1 MGMVFALLEIGKT
14 LGGDELECAVKMPL
28 ASGME
33 IRVWLDVEDP
43 RKSPLQVRGVAR
55 VDSEPIRAEKKRRY
69 LYRDPDSS
77 NFSFC
82 YSPVVRMQKKELSFD
97 EAYLEK
103 LGTKVLAEFE
113 PRSPKE
119 GPGTG
124 KKSSAGES
132 VQVFAPGSVARIL
145 EGLRERRDE
154 LVRLAEEA
162 LAEAKRDKKN
172 LSFVLVFGIKDK
184 DTFLYPGDPHPGD
197 PPVESLFSSYFWSKI
212 RASRS
217 KGAKASCALC
227 GAEEEHAVNL
237 DRVFAFATFD
247 KKNFLPGGQDRPEK
261 VFPLC
266 GECLRWLF
274 RGRDHADTVF
284 REDRLVRPLHVTV
297 IPELFGAG
305 SGMDFPQLEKKTK
318 DFLDTGLGNTDLVFE
333 TLLARDDVLVY
344 HFLFWK
350 EVQAQERIHL
360 LVEDVPPLRL
370 QRLFGAWRRSCEVFF
385 RAGSAS
391 GRGKTAFEAQSLS
404 LGMRFL
410 FAVLSDFAGKSK
422 QDQTALRD
430 LALSLT
436 GKLLSGERVDPVALK
451 GFFCARLP
459 GILTDPDMPT
469 QKKCSILR
477 RAERLVDFLA
487 RADEARCGGAGGTD
501 GEEGNCMMLEK
512 EGVAT
517 NGETAFGTSG
527 MEDAAGSR
535 KFLRNRIEEMM
546 EAFADP
552 YLQQPFGRG
561 VFLAGVL
568 LGVFA
573 REQVRGTGPAE
584 QEKKKAVDVAASPL
598 FKQLNFGRLRLRDL
612 KGHLGRLPGLIHQY
626 RIDYAGPVQS
636 FAGEVMCLILE
647 GEQKE
652 LGPEGNFAFA
662 AGFLAAPSYFWRCF
676 GKQVPADVADAAV
689 DESLPE
695 DDAASEEDAS
705 DEEGDG
711 E

>member
-1 MGMVFALLEIGKT
+1 MGMVSALLEIGRA

-69 LYRDPDSS
+69 LYRDPDGS

-97 EAYLEK
+97 EAYRKKLE
-103 LGTKVLAEFE
+103 TKVLAEFE
-113 PRSPKE
+113 PSRSPKE
-119 GPGTG
+119 GRGKG
-124 KKSSAGES
+124 KKSSAGEL
-132 VQVFAPGSVARIL
+132 VQVFALGSVVRIL
-145 EGLRERRDE
+145 EGLETRQGE
-154 LVRLAEEA
+154 LVRLAKEV
-162 LAEAKRDKKN
+162 LTEAKKKN
-172 LSFVLVFGIKDK
+172 LSFVLVFGIKDNSEDK
-184 DTFLYPGDPHPGD
+184 ETFLYPGD
-197 PPVESLFSSYFWSKI
+197 PPVESLFSKYFWSKI

-217 KGAKASCALC
+217 GGAKASCALC
-227 GAEEEHAVNL
+227 GKEEEHAVNL
-237 DRVFAFATFD
+237 DRVFTFATFD
-247 KKNFLPGGQDRPEK
+247 KKSFLPGGQDRPEK

-274 RGRDHADTVF
+274 RGRNHADAVF
-284 REDRLVRPLHVTV
+284 REDRLARPLHVTV
-297 IPELFGAG
+297 VPELFGVG

-318 DFLDTGLGNTDLVFE
+318 DFLDTGLGNADLVFE

-344 HFLFWK
+344 HFLFW
-350 EVQAQERIHL
+350 EPVQAQERIHL

-370 QRLFGAWRRSCEVFF
+370 QRIFGAWRRSCEVFF

-391 GRGKTAFEAQSLS
+391 GREKAAFEAQSLS
-404 LGMRFL
+404 SGLRFL
-410 FAVLSDFAGKSK
+410 FVVLSDFAGKSK
-422 QDQTALRD
+422 NDRAALRD
-430 LALSLT
+430 LALSLA

-459 GILTDPDMPT
+459 GILTDPDVPT
-469 QKKCSILR
+469 QKKCSLLR

-487 RADEARCGGAGGTD
+487 RADEARCGGTGGTD
-501 GEEGNCMMLEK
+501 GEE
-512 EGVAT
+512 EGCVMVEERRGA
-517 NGETAFGTSG
+517 NGEKGLGTSG
-527 MEDAAGSR
+527 TGDATGP
-535 KFLRNRIEEMM
+535 KKPLRERIEEMM

-552 YLQQPFGRG
+552 YLKQPFGRG

-573 REQVRGTGPAE
+573 REQVRGAESAE
-584 QEKKKAVDVAASPL
+584 QEKGKRKAVDVAASPL

-689 DESLPE
+689 DEALPG

-705 DEEGDG
+705 DEEDDG

>member
-1 MGMVFALLEIGKT
+1 MGMVSALLEIGRA

-33 IRVWLDVEDP
+33 IRVWLDVEEP
-43 RKSPLQVRGVAR
+43 RKSPLQVRGVTR
-55 VDSEPIRAEKKRRY
+55 VDLKEIRAEEKRRY
-69 LYRDPDSS
+69 LYRDPDGS

-82 YSPVVRMQKKELSFD
+82 YSPVVRMQKKELGFD

-119 GPGTG
+119 GSGKG

-132 VQVFAPGSVARIL
+132 VQVFAPGSVTRIL
-145 EGLRERRDE
+145 EGLRANRDD

-162 LAEAKRDKKN
+162 LTEAKRNKKP
-172 LSFVLVFGIKDK
+172 LSFVLVFGIKDNSEDK
-184 DTFLYPGDPHPGD
+184 ETFLYPGD
-197 PPVESLFSSYFWSKI
+197 PPVESLFSKYFWSKI

-237 DRVFAFATFD
+237 DRVFTFATFD
-247 KKNFLPGGQDRPEK
+247 KKSFLPGGQDRPEK
-261 VFPLC
+261 IFPLC
-266 GECLRWLF
+266 GECLRWLS

-297 IPELFGAG
+297 IPELFGVG
-305 SGMDFPQLEKKTK
+305 PGMRFRRLEAKTK
-318 DFLDTGLGNTDLVFE
+318 NFLDTGLVNAELAFE
-333 TLLARDDVLVY
+333 ELLDRDDVLVY
-344 HFLFWK
+344 HFLFW
-350 EVQAQERIHL
+350 EQVQAQERIHL
-360 LVEDVPPLRL
+360 MVEDVPPLRL
-370 QRLFGAWRRSCEVFF
+370 QRLFDAWRRSCEMFF
-385 RAGSAS
+385 ETGSAQQHLSS
-391 GRGKTAFEAQSLS
+391 GL
-404 LGMRFL
+404 RFL
-410 FAVLSDFAGKSK
+410 FIVLSDFAGKSR

-430 LALSLT
+430 LALSLA

-487 RADEARCGGAGGTD
+487 RADEARCGGVGGTD
-501 GEEGNCMMLEK
+501 GEE
-512 EGVAT
+512 EGCVMVEERRGAS
-517 NGETAFGTSG
+517 GETGL
-527 MEDAAGSR
+527 DAGDATGS
-535 KFLRNRIEEMM
+535 KKPLRERIAEEM
-546 EAFADP
+546 AVFADP
-552 YLQQPFGRG
+552 YFKQPFGRG

-573 REQVRGTGPAE
+573 REQVRGAESAE
-584 QEKKKAVDVAASPL
+584 QERGKRKAVDVAASPL

-662 AGFLAAPSYFWRCF
+662 AGFLAAPSYFWHCF
-676 GKQVPADVADAAV
+676 GKQVPADVADVVV
-689 DESLPE
+689 DESLPG

>member
-1 MGMVFALLEIGKT
+1 MGMVSALLEIGKT

-55 VDSEPIRAEKKRRY
+55 VDLEPMRAEKKRRY
-69 LYRDPDSS
+69 LYRDPDGS

-82 YSPVVRMQKKELSFD
+82 YSPVVRMQKKELGFD

-113 PRSPKE
+113 PSRSPKE
-119 GPGTG
+119 GSG
-124 KKSSAGES
+124 KGKNSSAGES

-145 EGLRERRDE
+145 EGLRTHRDE
-154 LVRLAEEA
+154 LVRQAEAA
-162 LAEAKRDKKN
+162 LTEAKRDKKN

-184 DTFLYPGDPHPGD
+184 ETFLYPGDP
-197 PPVESLFSSYFWSKI
+197 PVELLFSSYFWSKI

-217 KGAKASCALC
+217 GGAKASCALC
-227 GAEEEHAVNL
+227 GKEEEHAVNL
-237 DRVFAFATFD
+237 DKLFAFATFD
-247 KKNFLPGGQDRPEK
+247 KKSFLPGGQDRPEK

-266 GECLRWLF
+266 GECLRWLS

-297 IPELFGAG
+297 IPELFGVG
-305 SGMDFPQLEKKTK
+305 PGMRFRRLEAKTK
-318 DFLDTGLGNTDLVFE
+318 NFLDTGLDNADLVFE

-344 HFLFWK
+344 HFLFW
-350 EVQAQERIHL
+350 EQVQAQERIHL
-360 LVEDVPPLRL
+360 MVEDVPPLRL
-370 QRLFGAWRRSCEVFF
+370 QRLFDAWRRSCEMFF
-385 RAGSAS
+385 ETGSAQQHLSS
-391 GRGKTAFEAQSLS
+391 GL
-404 LGMRFL
+404 RFL
-410 FAVLSDFAGKSK
+410 FVVLSDFAGKSK

-430 LALSLT
+430 MALSLA
-436 GKLLSGERVDPVALK
+436 GKLLSGERVDPAPLK
-451 GFFCARLP
+451 GLFCARLP

-501 GEEGNCMMLEK
+501 GEE
-512 EGVAT
+512 EGCVMVEERRGAS
-517 NGETAFGTSG
+517 GETGL
-527 MEDAAGSR
+527 DAGDATGS
-535 KFLRNRIEEMM
+535 KKPLRERIAEEM
-546 EAFADP
+546 AVFADP

-676 GKQVPADVADAAV
+676 GKQVPADVVV
-689 DESLPE
+689 DESLPG

>member
-1 MGMVFALLEIGKT
+1 MGMVSALLEIGKT

-28 ASGME
+28 ASGTE

-43 RKSPLQVRGVAR
+43 RKSPLRVRGVAR
-55 VDSEPIRAEKKRRY
+55 VDLNEMSAKRKRSY
-69 LYRDPDSS
+69 LYREPDGS

-113 PRSPKE
+113 SPRSPK
-119 GPGTG
+119 GGSGKG

-145 EGLRERRDE
+145 EGLREHRDE
-154 LVRLAEEA
+154 LVRQAEAA
-162 LAEAKRDKKN
+162 LSEAKRDKKP
-172 LSFVLVFGIKDK
+172 LSFVLVFGVKDNIYGK
-184 DTFLYPGDPHPGD
+184 ETFLYPGDP
-197 PPVESLFSSYFWSKI
+197 PVEPLFSSYFWSKV
-212 RASRS
+212 RESRL
-217 KGAKASCALC
+217 KKAGALCALC
-227 GAEEEHAVNL
+227 GKEEKHAGNL
-237 DRVFAFATFD
+237 DEIFAFATFD
-247 KKNFLPGGQDRPEK
+247 KKSFLPGGQDRPEK

-284 REDRLVRPLHVTV
+284 REDHLVRPLHVTV
-297 IPELFGAG
+297 VPELFGVG
-305 SGMDFPQLEKKTK
+305 PGMRFRRLEAKTK
-318 DFLDTGLGNTDLVFE
+318 NFLGTGLVNAGFAFE
-333 TLLARDDVLVY
+333 ELLDRDDVLVY
-344 HFLFWK
+344 HFLFW
-350 EVQAQERIHL
+350 EEAQAQERIHL

-370 QRLFGAWRRSCEVFF
+370 QRLFGAWRRSCEMFF
-385 RAGSAS
+385 GAGNTS
-391 GRGKTAFEAQSLS
+391 GKERTIGKEQHLS
-404 LGMRFL
+404 SGLRFL
-410 FAVLSDFAGKSK
+410 FVVLSDFTGKSR

-430 LALSLT
+430 MALSLA
-436 GKLLSGERVDPVALK
+436 GKLLSGERVDPAPLK
-451 GFFCARLP
+451 GLFCPRLP

-469 QKKCSILR
+469 WKKCSILR

-487 RADEARCGGAGGTD
+487 RADEARCGGAGGTN
-501 GEEGNCMMLEK
+501 GEEGNCMMLEE

-517 NGETAFGTSG
+517 NGETGLGTSG
-527 MEDAAGSR
+527 TGDAAGSR
-535 KFLRNRIEEMM
+535 KFLRERIEEMM

-573 REQVRGTGPAE
+573 REQVRGTEPAE

-676 GKQVPADVADAAV
+676 GKQVPADVVV
-689 DESLPE
+689 DESLPG

-705 DEEGDG
+705 GGEGDG